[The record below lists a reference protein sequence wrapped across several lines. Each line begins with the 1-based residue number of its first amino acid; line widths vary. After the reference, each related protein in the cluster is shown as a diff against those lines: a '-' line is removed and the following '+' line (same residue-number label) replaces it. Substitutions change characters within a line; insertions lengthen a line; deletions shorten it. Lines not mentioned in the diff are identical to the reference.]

1 VAEQLII
8 DFISTGDEV
17 LTGEID
23 DTNASWISRF
33 LLEQGLLLSR
43 RYTVADNLDEL
54 VAVFSECS
62 RRADIV
68 IVNGGLGPTEDDLSA
83 AALATAL
90 GQPLVIFD
98 DWVQQMRAKYLRI
111 NRVMS
116 PANLKQALLP
126 QGIDIIDN
134 LVGTA
139 CGFQVQHH
147 RAMFYFTPGVP
158 HEFKTMLRGKI
169 WSDLSTRFNLPPR
182 QIVRKFFTYGY
193 GESDLV
199 GMLQPLQLP
208 PAITLGYRAAM
219 PFIEIKLTAAAGPE
233 LDARCVQLKQLLGER
248 LLYCD
253 DSSLA
258 AEIQRMMIAAGK
270 TLALA
275 ESCTGG
281 LAASTL
287 IAEPG
292 SSAYFD
298 RGFVTYSWAAKCELL
313 GVVLSQLEQSGAV
326 SETVAAAMAAGA
338 LNNSAADIAL
348 SITGVAGPNDHA
360 TPAGELQ
367 PKGRVVFSLA
377 VRGGYTTTLVCQFR
391 YRSRT
396 QIRQMAATFALD
408 MLRRYL
414 SDLPVKSDLN
424 YLL

>member
-1 VAEQLII
+1 MAEKLII

-17 LTGEID
+17 MTGEID
-23 DTNASWISRF
+23 DTNASWVSQF

-43 RYTVADNLDEL
+43 RYTVSDNLDEL

-68 IVNGGLGPTEDDLSA
+68 IVNGGLGPTEDDRSA
-83 AALATAL
+83 EALGISI
-90 GQPLVIFD
+90 GQPLVMFD
-98 DWVQQMRAKYLRI
+98 DWVQQMRAKYLRL

-126 QGIDIIDN
+126 QGIEIIDN

-139 CGFQVQHH
+139 CGFQVKHR

-158 HEFKTMLRGKI
+158 HELKTMLRGNI
-169 WSDLSTRFNLPPR
+169 WSDLTTRFNLPPR
-182 QIVRKFFTYGY
+182 QEVRKFFTYGY

-199 GMLQPLQLP
+199 EILQPLQLP
-208 PAITLGYRAAM
+208 STIILGYRAAM

-233 LDARCVQLKQLLGER
+233 LNAKCVQLQQLLGER
-248 LLYCD
+248 LLYCG

-287 IAEPG
+287 IAEAG

-298 RGFVTYSWAAKCELL
+298 RSFVTYSWAAKCEQL
-313 GVVLSQLEQSGAV
+313 GVVLSELEQFGAV
-326 SETVAAAMAAGA
+326 SETVAAAMAVGV
-338 LNNSAADIAL
+338 LSKCTADVAL
-348 SITGVAGPNDHA
+348 SITGVAGPNDDV
-360 TPAGELQ
+360 TPAGELL
-367 PKGRVVFSLA
+367 PKGRVIFSLA
-377 VRGGYTTTLVCQFR
+377 VRGGRTTTLVCQFR

-414 SDLPVKSDLN
+414 SGLPIKSDLN
-424 YLL
+424 YIL